1 MKRNYIQRVRLTILL
16 SEVLLSGYTAI
27 TVMEFPRHYQQELD
41 ETTELLTIKDRE
53 NYIAGEQAKLSSK
66 DVILAKAKEVTT
78 KSVTTAYDAKISKFL
93 SWQVGLFFFLIVT
106 FIVPL
111 FWPNKY

>member
-1 MKRNYIQRVRLTILL
+1 
-16 SEVLLSGYTAI
+16 
-27 TVMEFPRHYQQELD
+27 MEFPRYYQQEFVKTS
-41 ETTELLTIKDRE
+41 EQLTIEDRN
-53 NYIAGEQAKLSSK
+53 NYDAGKQDRLSST
-66 DVILAKAKEVTT
+66 DAILAKAKEVTT